1 LYYNPAAY
9 IISRMKD
16 EKSARAQEH
25 KSIKRQEAED
35 RRLFSVFCPLFSV
48 LCVLI
53 FAGCAR
59 QQKFEPIEQ
68 IYVPDVNKAE
78 SMQIAED
85 VLAKMH
91 FTIEKADYENG
102 IIRTRPLPGAQ
113 FFEFWRSDN
122 VGASNTLEA
131 NIHSIRRI
139 VELHIRQKTEDRQQ
153 KTEDENLTS
162 DICPPTSVLC
172 IDCNVQVQRLSL
184 PIPRKSDE
192 PLPNENLQELTRT
205 AGAEWSDLNK
215 DTKLA
220 TRILKRISS
229 MLGAR
234 HSQLDIEYRES
245 SVE

>member
-1 LYYNPAAY
+1 
-9 IISRMKD
+9 MKN

-25 KSIKRQEAED
+25 KSIRRQKAED

-48 LCVLI
+48 LCILI
-53 FAGCAR
+53 FASCAR

-78 SMQIAED
+78 AMQIAED

-102 IIRTRPLPGAQ
+102 IIRTRPLPAAQ

-131 NIHSIRRI
+131 NIHNIRRI
-139 VELHIRQKTEDRQQ
+139 VELHISQDGTGRV
-153 KTEDENLTS
+153 S
-162 DICPPTSVLC
+162 

-205 AGAEWSDLNK
+205 VGAEWSDLNK

-229 MLGAR
+229 RLNAR
-234 HSQLDIEYRES
+234 HSSLSIEYRES